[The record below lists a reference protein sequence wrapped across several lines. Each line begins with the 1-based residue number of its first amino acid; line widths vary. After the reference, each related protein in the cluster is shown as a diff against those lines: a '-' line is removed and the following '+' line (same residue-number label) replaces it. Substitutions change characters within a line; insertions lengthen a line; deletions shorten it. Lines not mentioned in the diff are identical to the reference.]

1 MNFQKSKLFAL
12 CLLSFFVAARAGAAQ
27 PGAHLP
33 LWKIEGPTN
42 QVFLLGSLH
51 LLSETN
57 YPLAAPITAAYTN
70 AAVVVFEADVAEMNK
85 PEVQMK
91 LMLKGQ
97 LPAGETLSNHLSPE
111 LFAQFNQSL
120 KKLGLPPEMFLQFKP
135 SIAAVTLSVLELQKL
150 KFDLEKGIDQ
160 HFSKLAVADGKKI
173 VPLETL
179 EFQMNLIT
187 DVSKEEGEL
196 LMKSTLKDIDK
207 VRSMYAEMLKA
218 WQTGDDRALEKL
230 LNDSMSEYPAL
241 AKRMLTDRNERW
253 VPIIQDLVRGGKNVL
268 VVVGAGHLV
277 GDQGVVELLKKKGL
291 KVRQL

>member
-1 MNFQKSKLFAL
+1 MNFQKSKLLAL
-12 CLLSFFVAARAGAAQ
+12 CWLSLLVALRSGAAQ
-27 PGAHLP
+27 LAAHLP
-33 LWKIEGPTN
+33 LWKIEGQTH

-57 YPLAAPITAAYTN
+57 YPLAVPITAAYSN
-70 AAVVVFEADVAEMNK
+70 AAIVVFEADVAEMNK
-85 PEVQMK
+85 PEAQMK

-111 LFAQFNQSL
+111 LFAEFNQAL

-135 SIAAVTLSVLELQKL
+135 SIAAMTLSVLELQKL

-160 HFSKLAVADGKKI
+160 HFSKLALADGKKI
-173 VPLETL
+173 IPLETL
-179 EFQMNLIT
+179 DFQMSLIT

-218 WQTGDDRALEKL
+218 WQTGDERAIEKL
-230 LNDSMSEYPAL
+230 LNDSMSESPAL

-277 GDQGVVELLKKKGL
+277 GDKGVVELLKKKGL